1 MLNIGKQNMNHEIK
15 IGDFVEVILSDEFS
29 NVSGQIG
36 RVTNIDEDIMEVIFE
51 GEYVPRV
58 AYSKDV
64 VIVDDLPVFDLSM
77 ARGHW
82 EGNIF
87 VE

>member
-1 MLNIGKQNMNHEIK
+1 MSHEIK
-15 IGDFVEVILSDEFS
+15 IGDFVEVVLSCELS

-36 RVTNIDEDIMEVIFE
+36 QVTNIDDDILEVIFE

-64 VIVDDLPVFDLSM
+64 VIVDDLPIFDLSL